1 MKRFVLL
8 LAVLVAFLSTYAL
21 TSAEEERIR
30 IRDWDFTW
38 TVEES
43 KDAYFTITK
52 TDESL
57 YCYLSSGHSAGL
69 RCSPEDAAA
78 IGKVIRDAGDA
89 IKVIKGDQE
98 QSTKKEIGKY
108 QVEFSYDP
116 ERGGSVFISS
126 KELAFG
132 NLGNNTYLNTR
143 EAEELGDA
151 MVNAVTY
158 AKAVDERV
166 NP

>member
-1 MKRFVLL
+1 MNP
-8 LAVLVAFLSTYAL
+8 
-21 TSAEEERIR
+21 
-30 IRDWDFTW
+30 FT
-38 TVEES
+38 
-43 KDAYFTITK
+43 
-52 TDESL
+52 
-57 YCYLSSGHSAGL
+57 
-69 RCSPEDAAA
+69 A

-98 QSTKKEIGKY
+98 KSTKKEIGKY

-151 MVNAVTY
+151 MVNAVKY
-158 AKAVDERV
+158 ANAVDERV